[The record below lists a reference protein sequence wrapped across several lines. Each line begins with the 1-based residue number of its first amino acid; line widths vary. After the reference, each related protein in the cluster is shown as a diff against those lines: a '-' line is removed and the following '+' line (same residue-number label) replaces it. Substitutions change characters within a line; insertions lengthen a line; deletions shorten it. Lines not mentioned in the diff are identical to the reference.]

1 MKVMKKQ
8 ISDNPAEE
16 LVSLL
21 AEKGLTVFTAESCT
35 GGLIAKKLTDVPGAS
50 RAVNGGIVSYT
61 NEIKSGLL
69 GVEPETISKHTAVSR
84 EVAGEMAECASDY
97 GDIGVSVTGY
107 AGGNPSSD
115 PVGLVYIGVSFG
127 GKTEVFRHDFSGTR
141 AEIREKAADQAIRH
155 VIDFII

>member
-1 MKVMKKQ
+1 MKRNNTKP
-8 ISDNPAEE
+8 IPAER

-21 AEKGLTVFTAESCT
+21 TERNLTVFTAESCT

-61 NEIKSGLL
+61 NEIKSGVL
-69 GVEPETISKHTAVSR
+69 GVDPQTISEHTAVSR
-84 EVAGEMAECASDY
+84 EVALEMAECAAKH

-115 PVGLVYIGVSFG
+115 PVGLVFIGVSHG
-127 GKTEVFRHDFSGTR
+127 GKTEAFRHDFEGDR
-141 AEIREKAADQAIRH
+141 HEIREKAADAAILH
-155 VIDFII
+155 VIDAISEN